1 MKVRLN
7 EDKEIVAR
15 IKEGLKRTG
24 GYCPCRLAH
33 TEENKCMCEEFR
45 NQIKDPNFEGYCHC
59 MLYYKENKRRPGVRT
74 YGRRAEFIELNYA
87 FIMALSAIPHCR
99 KQFRR

>member
-24 GYCPCRLAH
+24 GYCRAGLPTQRKTSACARSSATRSRILTLKA
-33 TEENKCMCEEFR
+33 TAIVCSTIRK
-45 NQIKDPNFEGYCHC
+45 
-59 MLYYKENKRRPGVRT
+59 NKRRPGVRT